1 LDLVGWVTVTPPS
14 GPAAAQLPIHHQILE
29 NYNETALL
37 LAFHASDLENM
48 SSAVGKLPVTV
59 FESVHEGETADD
71 GDKSMQI
78 DGQPPTLN
86 LKFRQLPY
94 AIETGEAE
102 MIGVDFVATGGGN
115 ASAIPAKG
123 ETSTAKEKPAEK
135 GKTKE
140 KGEKDEEATA
150 PDTSPLSREDED
162 CMHTYPLA

>member
-1 LDLVGWVTVTPPS
+1 
-14 GPAAAQLPIHHQILE
+14 
-29 NYNETALL
+29 
-37 LAFHASDLENM
+37 M

-78 DGQPPTLN
+78 DGQQPALS

-123 ETSTAKEKPAEK
+123 EAPTAKEKPAEK
-135 GKTKE
+135 GKKKEKE
-140 KGEKDEEATA
+140 KGAKDEDASA
-150 PDTSPLSREDED
+150 PDISPLSREDED
-162 CMHTYPLA
+162 CMRIPSATDYSCGTNTSISLQ